1 MTPPHRFALAL
12 AAPLLLLG
20 ACKSADHIMF
30 QPSPASLSERLPALD
45 VTTEAGALLNSA
57 GALPEDPQR
66 LFEREVRMHLTDPE
80 DTARYGTA
88 QLQVLE
94 CSARRTGRL
103 LQGVQIATLMLPSV
117 LGVPLEWY
125 ESDLRAAMQIVS
137 AKGDTLATYRG
148 HGQSRIRVAMYHGYS
163 QTQANRVADLAALR
177 EALNQI
183 KLQLDNDAGRLRGQ
197 LLAAGPRP
205 RSAADASTGHVAP
218 AEPTTP
224 VAAK

>member
-1 MTPPHRFALAL
+1 MTPPHHLVLAL

-20 ACKSADHIMF
+20 ACKSADHLIF
-30 QPSPASLSERLPALD
+30 QPSPAALTERLPALD
-45 VTTEAGALLNSA
+45 VTVEATPLLEAA
-57 GALPEDPQR
+57 GALPDDPQR
-66 LFEREVRMHLTDPE
+66 LFEREVRMRLSDPE

-94 CSARRTGRL
+94 CTSRRTGHA
-103 LQGVQIATLMLPSV
+103 LQALQMATLMLPSL

-125 ESDLRAAMQIVS
+125 ESDLSAAVQIVS
-137 AKGDTLATYRG
+137 TKGDTLATYRG
-148 HGQSRIRVAMYHGYS
+148 RGQSRIRVALYHGYS

-177 EALNQI
+177 EALSQI

-197 LLAAGPRP
+197 LLADGPRP
-205 RSAADASTGHVAP
+205 RSAADAPTGSLPPAP
-218 AEPTTP
+218 TP

>member
-1 MTPPHRFALAL
+1 MTPPHRFVLTL

-20 ACKSADHIMF
+20 ACKSADRIMF
-30 QPSPASLSERLPALD
+30 QPSPASLTERLPALD
-45 VTTEAGALLNSA
+45 IAVEAAPLLNSA
-57 GALPEDPQR
+57 GALPDDPQK

-94 CSARRTGRL
+94 CTARRTGRV
-103 LQGVQIATLMLPSV
+103 LQGVQMATFMLPSL

-125 ESDLRAAMQIVS
+125 ESDLRAAVQIVS
-137 AKGDTLATYRG
+137 ARGDTLATYQGR
-148 HGQSRIRVAMYHGYS
+148 GQSRIRVAMYHGYS

-197 LLAAGPRP
+197 LLTAGKIAGYSATGLPASSTAQARP
-205 RSAADASTGHVAP
+205 
-218 AEPTTP
+218 
-224 VAAK
+224 